1 MKTNPQIKVIGSKCY
16 YLSGIHGAK
25 LLGPAHICQNPTLPV
40 TIKTT
45 STPPERE
52 DDISIWASLKQ
63 VPWIKQLLQQQN

>member
-45 STPPERE
+45 STPERE
-52 DDISIWASLKQ
+52 EDISIWASLKQ